1 MIKIGDKKIPMVINA
16 SGCWVTNPQQI
27 QSIASINKCV
37 ISKTCTLDAKGS
49 NPLPNFIECGEFSV
63 NCKGLPNLGY
73 TLYRNLW
80 KYYYDQGIVYIM
92 SLDCSDINGL
102 SIMLQDYDHYL
113 EKEKN
118 ITDDKTKELVELNIS
133 CPNKSKN
140 LQQQRIIG
148 YDLKYLDRILNFI
161 KDLDLRNIHI
171 GIKLPPY
178 IDRYLVEQMSGLLIS
193 YNTIITY
200 IVCCNSLP
208 NCMPISN
215 GELKLSMNVGGM
227 SGIPLKLIALSNVQQ
242 LSKLLMDY
250 NIKII
255 GCGGIEST
263 RDIDDYLKVGATC
276 VQIGRSLY
284 LNGVNKLVELN
295 DSYLKKSKL

>member
-1 MIKIGDKKIPMVINA
+1 MIKIGDKKIPIVINA
-16 SGCWVTNPQQI
+16 SGCWVTNPLQI
-27 QSIASINKCV
+27 QSIALINKCV
-37 ISKTCTLDAKGS
+37 VSKTCTLEAKGS
-49 NPLPNFIECGEFSV
+49 NPLPNFIEFGEFSI

-80 KYYYDQGIVYIM
+80 KQYNDQGIVYIM

-118 ITDDKTKELVELNIS
+118 ITNDRTKELVELNIS

-140 LQQQRIIG
+140 SQQRIIG
-148 YDLKYLDRILNFI
+148 YDLKYLDRILHFI
-161 KDLDLRNIHI
+161 RNLDLRNINI
-171 GIKLPPY
+171 GLKLPPY
-178 IDRYLVEQMSGLLIS
+178 IDRYQLEQLSGLLIS

-200 IVCCNSLP
+200 IVCSNSLP
-208 NCMPISN
+208 NCMPIID
-215 GELKLSMNVGGM
+215 GEKKLSMGIGGM
-227 SGIPLKLIALSNVQQ
+227 SGTPLKMLSLSNIQQ
-242 LSKLLMDY
+242 LSKLLVDY
-250 NIKII
+250 NIKIM

-263 RDIDDYLKVGATC
+263 KDIDDYLKVGATC

-284 LNGVNKLVELN
+284 LNGVHKLVELN
-295 DSYLKKSKL
+295 NSYLKKSKL